1 MVEKGESTSKT
12 RRRSVG
18 RPRRLTL
25 ETVVAAACEIEG
37 DKLDMAT
44 VARRLQVGIATLY
57 GYLQGRDHLLR
68 LITERRNRMGR
79 IVDHGQTWQA
89 IVREHAAKSIE
100 IWSRYPQLIQQ
111 VTDGEVAGV
120 LSKEYLES
128 LLALLTKRGFS
139 AALALSLYYEI
150 SQIVMGAAVAGNYMR
165 SSFRIHKGGHDEIMR
180 ALVRSHPAD
189 ELPTL
194 RLAVESAEPTSRIIG
209 SYNEALNRLILD
221 YEGRLEPVNS
231 N

>member
-1 MVEKGESTSKT
+1 MAGKAASIGKS

-25 ETVVAAACEIEG
+25 EKVVAAACEIEG

-44 VARRLQVGIATLY
+44 VARRLKVGIATLY

-79 IVDHGQTWQA
+79 IVDRGQCWQDIA
-89 IVREHAAKSIE
+89 REHVVKSVE
-100 IWSRYPQLIQQ
+100 IWSRWPQLIQQ
-111 VTDGEVAGV
+111 VVDGEVAGV
-120 LSKEYLES
+120 LSKEYLEC

-139 AALALSLYYEI
+139 AAMALSFYYEI
-150 SQIVMGAAVAGNYMR
+150 SQIVMGSAVAGNYMR
-165 SSFRIHKGGHDEIMR
+165 SSFRISKGGHDEIMR
-180 ALVRSHPAD
+180 SLVRSHPPD

-194 RLAVESAEPTSRIIG
+194 RLAVESATASSSIIG
-209 SYNEALNRLILD
+209 SYTEALNRLILD
-221 YEGRLEPVNS
+221 YEGRLKAVNS